1 MKHSEARELVRN
13 DYAAF
18 LLSIGRLEPNNHE
31 LWKFLSYRVNELP
44 LVPMAVIA
52 GELGLDVDDLVR
64 WVMSYTGPKRKPYMR
79 RTDPALIG
87 HSVSSDSNARRFAAF
102 RKSQASAKA
111 RLAIAACVPL
121 QSE

>member
-18 LLSIGRLEPNNHE
+18 LLEVGQLSPSNHE
-31 LWKFLSYRVNELP
+31 LWRFLQYRVNELP
-44 LVPMAVIA
+44 LAPMVVIA

-64 WVMSYTGPKRKPYMR
+64 WMMSYTGPKRKPTLKR
-79 RTDPALIG
+79 AAPALIG
-87 HSVSSDSNARRFAAF
+87 HSMGQDSNARRFAAY

-111 RLAIAACVPL
+111 RLAIAACVTL